1 MKLSYFP
8 QVEVVH
14 TSKKFHGQ
22 VYIPLA
28 NWIMMIGTVIVT
40 AVYTNVSPHD
50 AQLFEPNANNSRLL
64 LSEKPM
70 DLASFWSLF

>member
-40 AVYTNVSPHD
+40 AVYTNVSKLKHAAYHD
-50 AQLFEPNANNSRLL
+50 IDR
-64 LSEKPM
+64 
-70 DLASFWSLF
+70 

>member
-14 TSKKFHGQ
+14 TSKLFHGQ

-40 AVYTNVSPHD
+40 AVYTNVSMLV
-50 AQLFEPNANNSRLL
+50 A
-64 LSEKPM
+64 
-70 DLASFWSLF
+70 

>member
-14 TSKKFHGQ
+14 TSKLFHGQ

-40 AVYTNVSPHD
+40 AVYTNVSMLVAQPHET
-50 AQLFEPNANNSRLL
+50 EP
-64 LSEKPM
+64 
-70 DLASFWSLF
+70 

>member
-8 QVEVVH
+8 QVEVIH
-14 TSKKFHGQ
+14 ASKEYHGQ

-28 NWIMMIGTVIVT
+28 NWLMMIGTVIVT
-40 AVYTNVSPHD
+40 AVYTNVSALPYKRDH
-50 AQLFEPNANNSRLL
+50 QSLTNRRLP

-70 DLASFWSLF
+70 DHVSF